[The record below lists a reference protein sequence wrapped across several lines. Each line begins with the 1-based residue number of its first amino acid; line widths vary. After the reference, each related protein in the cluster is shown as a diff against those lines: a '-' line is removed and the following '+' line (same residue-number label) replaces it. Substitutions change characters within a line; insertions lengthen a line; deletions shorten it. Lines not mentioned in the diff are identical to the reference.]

1 MTPPNLT
8 AVVWATTGM
17 LFFIGLAIVV
27 LRRQLLA
34 MLLGLELM
42 LAAVNVSLVHHAG
55 LFDDAEALAVV
66 ALVIAV
72 AAAEAV
78 VGLSLILRVRREGRG
93 ADASVLTELQG

>member
-1 MTPPNLT
+1 MTLT
-8 AVVWATTGM
+8 AAAWGATGA
-17 LFFIGLAIVV
+17 LFSMGLAMVV

-42 LAAVNVSLVHHAG
+42 LAAVNVSLVRQAG
-55 LFDDAEALAVV
+55 LLGDGHGLAAV

-78 VGLSLILRVRREGRG
+78 VGLALILKVHRAGGGEDSG
-93 ADASVLTELQG
+93 ALTELRG